1 MRKEGENII
10 KPPPGKAAI
19 RSTEIMISLL
29 MSKVNVPAVAI
40 PAWEL
45 IVDENRRQLDQLS
58 RSLVLKRFHVN
69 KRRATDARV
78 FTEIP

>member
-19 RSTEIMISLL
+19 RSTKIMISLL

-40 PAWEL
+40 PEL
-45 IVDENRRQLDQLS
+45 GIDC
-58 RSLVLKRFHVN
+58 
-69 KRRATDARV
+69 
-78 FTEIP
+78 

>member
-19 RSTEIMISLL
+19 RSTKIMISLL

-40 PAWEL
+40 PTWEL

-58 RSLVLKRFHVN
+58 RIVGAEGVSCQQAACH
-69 KRRATDARV
+69 
-78 FTEIP
+78 